1 MHAKQQTLTAATY
14 YNYLCILVLFPRFS
28 GKFLYAR
35 QMKSA
40 AIIFAC
46 LNLKSIQ
53 NYYHFTQNYYH
64 FTSIQSDSPARC
76 HLHTGHGA
84 QGAGKG
90 VVSQAS
96 LALGHETKKGAMYI
110 WKVYR
115 PF

>member
-14 YNYLCILVLFPRFS
+14 YNYLCILVLFTRFS

-46 LNLKSIQ
+46 LNLKS
-53 NYYHFTQNYYH
+53 TQNYYH

-76 HLHTGHGA
+76 HIHTGHGA

-90 VVSQAS
+90 VVSRAS
-96 LALGHETKKGAMYI
+96 LALGH
-110 WKVYR
+110 
-115 PF
+115 